1 MRVSALF
8 YAVLATLLYLFG
20 MWWSVPLVLALAS
33 GITFALSHFVIRRFL
48 RAPPPPAAAV
58 FITGTSTGFGRMF
71 TYDLA
76 SKGLLV
82 CSCAA
87 STHHQRDAVLV
98 FHCPVT
104 LVCVCLGIR

>member
-1 MRVSALF
+1 M
-8 YAVLATLLYLFG
+8 
-20 MWWSVPLVLALAS
+20 LALAS

-87 STHHQRDAVLV
+87 SHPTTTKHPREALLV

-104 LVCVCLGIR
+104 RVCLGIR